1 MTELA
6 LCHLWRSATFE
17 EQRCVCVPESV
28 EPSAPDLQGIEQRP
42 ELILDDLLRSVRAA
56 IAITEQQAERV
67 RLPQL

>member
-42 ELILDDLLRSVRAA
+42 ELILDDLLGSVRAV
-56 IAITEQQAERV
+56 IAIKEQQAEWV
-67 RLPQL
+67 RLPHF